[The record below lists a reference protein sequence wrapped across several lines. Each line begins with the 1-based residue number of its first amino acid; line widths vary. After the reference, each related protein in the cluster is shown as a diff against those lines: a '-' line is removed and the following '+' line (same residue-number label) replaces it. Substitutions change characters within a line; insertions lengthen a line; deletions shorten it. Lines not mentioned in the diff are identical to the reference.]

1 MQPESGFQ
9 THAHQNMEMIA
20 LVLEGELQHRD
31 SLGYQKWIRSGEI
44 RRMSAGTG
52 MTYSEGNSSKTE
64 VLHLIQIW
72 VHPSEFELEPSY
84 EQKST
89 LSCSSS
95 GLLRLIASPD
105 PDSGGVKIHQ
115 DVLIYLGDFQCG
127 EKVEFKV
134 REGRFV
140 WIQVIRGSIAIPGM
154 NLMSGDGGSIEG
166 VGILE
171 IVALDSSQGSQ
182 ILLFDLP

>member
-31 SLGYQKWIRSGEI
+31 SLGHQKWIHSGEI
-44 RRMSAGTG
+44 QRMSAGTG
-52 MTYSEGNSSKTE
+52 VTYSEGNSSKTE
-64 VLHLIQIW
+64 VLHLFQIW
-72 VHPSEFELEPSY
+72 IHPCEFELEPSY
-84 EQKST
+84 EQKSI

-95 GLLRLIASPD
+95 GLLRLIASSD
-105 PDSGGVKIHQ
+105 SDSGGAKIHQ

-140 WIQVIRGSIAIPGM
+140 WIQVIRDSISIPGM
-154 NLMSGDGGSIEG
+154 SLMSGDGGLIEG

-171 IVALDSSQGSQ
+171 IAALDSSKGAQ
-182 ILLFDLP
+182 IMVFDLP